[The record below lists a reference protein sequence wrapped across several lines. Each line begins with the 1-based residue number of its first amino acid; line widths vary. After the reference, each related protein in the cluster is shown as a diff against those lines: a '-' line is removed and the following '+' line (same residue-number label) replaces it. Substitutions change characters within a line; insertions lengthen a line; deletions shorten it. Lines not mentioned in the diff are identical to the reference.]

1 MSVSLPRAGRIAILG
16 TSLVQQNHVGDATS
30 LATSA
35 RGWMSWA
42 EVLSHGRLVCP
53 VHHDPSVVPGW
64 EPSNREGVSRFF
76 SGLNFGVSGQ
86 KAIEIERRLPRLLA
100 SDFDLIIVDAGTNDM
115 MVETRQTIAQ
125 TRARIASALLE
136 AGKTV
141 ILLPILARGV
151 QKWPAGGAERAK
163 AHWINRHGI
172 DFAAN
177 HANCHVFDWNA
188 AWVDTESDFG
198 EPHPGYSN
206 DGTHF
211 SVLGGFAVGGL
222 LARYLENIVPYA
234 PARTLSRDDR
244 FDPANNPLGN
254 LASRLSARTVTERGK
269 ASHRLGGEMAHP
281 GVGAWVEAICDV
293 EVPAHEGVLGI
304 SLRLKDVADDGQEA
318 LALAPLYADDGS
330 LSPFPG
336 TSWRGALRT
345 PPLKLKPGTKAPEL
359 YLDVI
364 LRADAMPIEIDIAR
378 IDVRPVPS
386 PVRA

>member
-1 MSVSLPRAGRIAILG
+1 MYVSLPRAGRIAILG
-16 TSLVQQNHVGDATS
+16 TSLVQQNHLGDATS

-42 EVLSHGRLVCP
+42 EVLSHGRLSCP
-53 VHHDPSVVPGW
+53 VHPDPGVVPGW

-86 KAIEIERRLPRLLA
+86 KAIEIERRVPRLLE

-115 MVETRQTIAQ
+115 MVETRQTIAE

-151 QKWPAGGAERAK
+151 QKWPAGGAKRAK
-163 AHWINRHGI
+163 AHWINRHSI
-172 DFAAN
+172 DFAAS
-177 HANCHVFDWNA
+177 HANCHIFDWNA
-188 AWVDTESDFG
+188 AWVDTDSDFG
-198 EPHPGYSN
+198 EPHAGYSN

-211 SVLGGFAVGGL
+211 SVLGGFAVGGF
-222 LARYLENIVPYA
+222 LAGYLENIVPHA
-234 PARTLSRDDR
+234 PDRVLSKDDR
-244 FDPANNPLGN
+244 FDPVNNPLGN
-254 LASRLSARTVTERGK
+254 LTSKSSARPMTEKGV
-269 ASHRLGGEMAHP
+269 ASHRLGGEIVHP
-281 GVGAWVEAICDV
+281 GIGAWVEAICDV
-293 EVPAHEGVLGI
+293 EVPAHDGVSGI
-304 SLRLKDVADDGQEA
+304 SLRLKDASDDGQEA
-318 LALAPLYADDGS
+318 IALAPFYADDGS
-330 LSPFPG
+330 LFPFPN

-345 PPLKLKPGTKAPEL
+345 PPLKLKPGAKAPEL

-364 LRADAMPIEIDIAR
+364 LRAGAMPIEIGIAR